1 MTAAHLGASA
11 ACVRSANAETLESG
25 YCSRCLCV
33 IGPMTDN
40 LRQSSHPIDFGRGG
54 AQIDMT
60 SAIDIERGLRALPS
74 ARRRRAVRHRSSS
87 GRAQDGR
94 LVRPLQH
101 HVQLVHVHAGGQ
113 AVVGMVETPGGTTPC
128 EANCPCTTAHDAEPG
143 QGAGAGAG
151 RQRCRTAVAI
161 RHYLP
166 RHPSKLTQRRRG

>member
-60 SAIDIERGLRALPS
+60 SAIDIESAVCARATVSPP
-74 ARRRRAVRHRSSS
+74 ASSS
-87 GRAQDGR
+87 SASKQFRKSSR
-94 LVRPLQH
+94 RPAGSTSS
-101 HVQLVHVHAGGQ
+101 VSCSTCPCACWRAGG
-113 AVVGMVETPGGTTPC
+113 GGHGRDPGGDNP